1 MMRLSDPGRRAAAT
15 LHSRRA
21 RRGEAGL
28 TLIEMLVALAV
39 ISVAVV
45 GIAYGFSAVV
55 RSSGEAQTQASLDGA
70 ARYVADYLQPKAP
83 VGYQACATT
92 TTYPAPAVPAAYR
105 DEGVSWAITSVVESS
120 TVSLPGFSPQ
130 TCTTGFGGRGRTS
143 GYDYGVQEI
152 SITVS
157 KGSISLGQVV
167 WKEAVS

>member
-1 MMRLSDPGRRAAAT
+1 MRLSDPGRGAAAT
-15 LHSRRA
+15 FHSRRA

-55 RSSGEAQTQASLDGA
+55 RSSGEAQTQATLDGA
-70 ARYVADYLQPKAP
+70 ARYLADYLQPEAP
-83 VGYQACATT
+83 VGYQPCA

-105 DEGVSWAITSVVESS
+105 DQGVRWAITSVVESS

-130 TCTTGFGGRGRTS
+130 TCTTGFGRHGRTS

-167 WKEAVS
+167 WKEDVS